1 MICRISKKDDL
12 IPVINLGEQA
22 YTGFFPESKDKTIPK
37 GELVL
42 GLSESSGLLQ
52 MIPTF
57 DPNIMYGKN
66 YGYRSG
72 LNNSMV
78 KHLKNTVSY
87 LKKIRPLKNADVFL
101 DIGSNDATLLKAIE
115 ESDVIKAGIDPN
127 IDKFKEY
134 YTQDIYRSSAFFS
147 KEEFSKF
154 SINKASIITS
164 IAMFYDL
171 DDPIN
176 FAKEV
181 KDCLSDDGIWFF
193 EQSYM
198 PGMLD
203 SLSFDTICH
212 EHYEYY
218 SLTTIKYILDKAGL
232 YIADVIFNDM
242 NGGSFGVIACKK
254 LSLISKKSKATI
266 NWVIERERNLK
277 LNSITPY
284 IEFASKV
291 ESFRDDLVS
300 LIGKLKKSGA
310 TICGIG
316 ASTKGNVLLQYCNF
330 SSQEITCIGD
340 VNKDKLG
347 CFTPGSY
354 IPIVSENQALSLK
367 PDYLLILP
375 WHFKEHFI
383 DRFNEFR
390 LSGGK
395 IIFPLPTIQIF

>member
-22 YTGFFPESKDKTIPK
+22 YTGFFPASKDEVIPK
-37 GELVL
+37 GELSL
-42 GLSESSGLLQ
+42 GLSEGSGLLQ

-78 KHLKNTVSY
+78 KHLQNTVSY
-87 LKKIRPLKNADVFL
+87 LKKIRPLKNGDVFL
-101 DIGSNDATLLKAIE
+101 DIGSNDATLLKAVS
-115 ESDVIKAGIDPN
+115 ESYVIKAGIDPN

-134 YTQDIYRSSAFFS
+134 YPREIYKSSAFFS

-154 SINKASIITS
+154 SINKAAIITS

-181 KDCLSDDGIWFF
+181 KDCLAEDGIWFF

-242 NGGSFGVIACKK
+242 NGGSFGVIACKNP
-254 LSLISKKSKATI
+254 SPISEKSKATI
-266 NWVIERERNLK
+266 NWVIERERNLQ
-277 LNSITPY
+277 LNSTTPY

-291 ESFRDDLVS
+291 ESFREDLVS

-340 VNKDKLG
+340 VNQDKFG
-347 CFTPGSY
+347 CFTPGTY
-354 IPIVSENQALSLK
+354 IPIVSENEVLSLK

-375 WHFKEHFI
+375 WHFKEHFVE
-383 DRFNEFR
+383 RFKEFR

-395 IIFPLPTIQIF
+395 IIFPLPTIQIL

>member
-12 IPVINLGEQA
+12 IPVINLGEQF
-22 YTGFFPESKDKTIPK
+22 YTGFFPASKDEIIPK
-37 GELVL
+37 GQLIL
-42 GLSESSGLLQ
+42 GLSQSSGLLQ

-57 DPNIMYGKN
+57 DPNIMYGQN

-78 KHLKNTVSY
+78 IHLKNTVSY
-87 LKKIRPLKNADVFL
+87 LKKIRPLKNGDVFL
-101 DIGSNDATLLKAIE
+101 DIGSNDATLLNAIS

-127 IDKFKEY
+127 IDKFKDY
-134 YTQDIYRSSAFFS
+134 YSKEIYKSSEFFS
-147 KEEFSKF
+147 KEEFNKF
-154 SINKASIITS
+154 SIKKACIITS

-198 PGMLD
+198 PSMLD

-218 SLTTIKYILDKAGL
+218 SLTTIKYILDKAEL
-232 YIADVIFNDM
+232 HIADVIFNDM
-242 NGGSFGVIACKK
+242 NGGSFGVIACKNP
-254 LSLISKKSKATI
+254 SLISKKSKATI
-266 NWVIERERNLK
+266 NWVIEREKNLK

-284 IEFASKV
+284 QEFASKV
-291 ESFRDDLVS
+291 ESFREDLVS
-300 LIGKLKKSGA
+300 LIKKLKKSGA

-330 SSQEITCIGD
+330 SPQEITCIGD
-340 VNKDKLG
+340 VNQDKFG
-347 CFTPGSY
+347 CFTPGSF
-354 IPIVSENQALSLK
+354 IPIVSENEVLSLK

-383 DRFNEFR
+383 ERFKEFR

-395 IIFPLPTIQIF
+395 IIFPLPTIQIL